1 MLKIY
6 EKLWGLVV
14 ILLRSTEEEGK
25 YDGLA
30 AQQLGEGIHFNH
42 PATMTHSTGE
52 ERWEGMTC
60 SQWGLELR

>member
-6 EKLWGLVV
+6 EKLWGLMV
-14 ILLRSTEEEGK
+14 ILLRLTEEEGK

-30 AQQLGEGIHFNH
+30 AQQLGEGIHFKH

-52 ERWEGMTC
+52 ESWKDMT
-60 SQWGLELR
+60 

>member
-14 ILLRSTEEEGK
+14 ILLRLTEEEGK

-30 AQQLGEGIHFNH
+30 AQQLGEDIHFNH

-52 ERWEGMTC
+52 ESWKGMTC
-60 SQWGLELR
+60 SQWGLEIR